1 MLGVRSNG
9 DRAFDI
15 DPPTSSY
22 AIMRRARSY
31 RGENSEP
38 GKDIREE
45 LASTP
50 GIREQHRPEATLA
63 AARETRLDAAADPRK
78 FDILRCG
85 PGREGAIN

>member
-31 RGENSEP
+31 RGENMSPARMFVESLLPRP
-38 GKDIREE
+38 GLENSID
-45 LASTP
+45 
-50 GIREQHRPEATLA
+50 PEA
-63 AARETRLDAAADPRK
+63 DSGS
-78 FDILRCG
+78 G
-85 PGREGAIN
+85 P

>member
-38 GKDIREE
+38 GKDIRGE
-45 LASTP
+45 LASAP
-50 GIREQHRPEATLA
+50 GIREQHRPE
-63 AARETRLDAAADPRK
+63 ARETRLDAAADPRK
-78 FDILRCG
+78 FDILQSG
-85 PGREGAIN
+85 PGWQGAIN